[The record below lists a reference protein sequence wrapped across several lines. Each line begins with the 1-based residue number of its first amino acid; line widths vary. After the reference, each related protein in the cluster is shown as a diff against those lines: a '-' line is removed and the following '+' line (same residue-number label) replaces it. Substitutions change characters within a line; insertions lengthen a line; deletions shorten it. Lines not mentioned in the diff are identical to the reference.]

1 MYEATSRALKKV
13 PLHIP
18 LPLYARNVGRH
29 DKAQECNGAVS
40 ALLSDYIGMTF
51 CIKGAGKA
59 FLFQESF
66 SMHEGDV
73 YYPNEAHR
81 FKPETEDCQTAW
93 IDIDGPLAM
102 SVFASYRFPRLIS
115 LKDGFPYDI
124 YRDLLK
130 LVPREDP
137 VSVRQASFLIF
148 SLFEYFGESLEE
160 KRLVSRDPVV
170 RALEYIDNNLSNFNL
185 NVNDVCSVISL
196 NRSTF
201 SVKFMERMHLSPSE
215 YIRNRRHSRARKLLT
230 ESNLSIGE
238 IGAQCGFPDRSSFC
252 RFFNLIPGLIP
263 GTIIYK
269 NQLKRYFFSFHNP
282 AHNLCCLP
290 DHFLFIISGDY
301 N

>member
-1 MYEATSRALKKV
+1 MYEATSRALKEL

-18 LPLYARNVGRH
+18 LPLYVRNVGRH
-29 DKAQECNGAVS
+29 GRVQECDGKVS

-59 FLFQESF
+59 FLFQEAF
-66 SMHEGDV
+66 FMHEGDV
-73 YYPNEAHR
+73 IFYYPNEEHC
-81 FKPETEDCQTAW
+81 FMPETEDCQTAW

-124 YRDLLK
+124 YHDLLK

-137 VSVRQASFLIF
+137 ASVRQASFLIF

-160 KRLVSRDPVV
+160 RRLVSRDPVA

-185 NVNDVCSVISL
+185 NVNDVCSEISL
-196 NRSTF
+196 NRSSF

-230 ESNLSIGE
+230 ETTLPIGE
-238 IGAQCGFPDRSSFC
+238 VGSQCGFPDRSSFC
-252 RFFNLIPGLIP
+252 RFFKS
-263 GTIIYK
+263 Y
-269 NQLKRYFFSFHNP
+269 
-282 AHNLCCLP
+282 P
-290 DHFLFIISGDY
+290 DCEAPSEY
-301 N
+301 RKKYMSCSAE

>member
-73 YYPNEAHR
+73 IFYYPNEAHR

-201 SVKFMERMHLSPSE
+201 SVKFMERIHLSPSE

-252 RFFNLIPGLIP
+252 RFFKS
-263 GTIIYK
+263 Y
-269 NQLKRYFFSFHNP
+269 
-282 AHNLCCLP
+282 P
-290 DHFLFIISGDY
+290 DCEAPSEY
-301 N
+301 RKKYMSCSAE